1 MQNNNVEFL
10 GPPPVEGVGGGGT
23 GYGWNDTGV
32 KPSIDFLSANDVSKH
47 PTVDFVH
54 VWCCPSTA
62 TVGHQEPPRPLE
74 QVCVWRMIAFLMQ
87 KIPSL
92 FLYYY
97 WPQAFC

>member
-32 KPSIDFLSANDVSKH
+32 KPSIDFLSANDVTKH

-74 QVCVWRMIAFLMQ
+74 QVCV
-87 KIPSL
+87 
-92 FLYYY
+92 
-97 WPQAFC
+97 